1 MATRVGTILSD
12 ENVMKHCAIYRPIP
26 MHLTKSVL
34 HSTQTETQYGKKLK
48 YPSPLS
54 RPTNFDTLATTL
66 TRHSGN
72 DPEIRDRLHTSF
84 RSALTITPA
93 NVATPPTTPPATP
106 LAIRPATPPT
116 VTRSIRPAG
125 TPASSSFPLF
135 SAGPA
140 FDSLHEYYQREG
152 VEPVNLSQYYAPQ
165 EVDYGNQASFYA
177 EPLSWPDIVKFGQP
191 QTPKPKPITLYE
203 KARHIWHTEA
213 ALQ

>member
-72 DPEIRDRLHTSF
+72 DPEIRNRLHTSF

-93 NVATPPTTPPATP
+93 NVATPP
-106 LAIRPATPPT
+106 ATPPDFEKNT
-116 VTRSIRPAG
+116 DPEEIKKIINDG
-125 TPASSSFPLF
+125 LW
-135 SAGPA
+135 
-140 FDSLHEYYQREG
+140 EG
-152 VEPVNLSQYYAPQ
+152 KGMFTEDRN
-165 EVDYGNQASFYA
+165 GNCNS
-177 EPLSWPDIVKFGQP
+177 EM
-191 QTPKPKPITLYE
+191 
-203 KARHIWHTEA
+203 
-213 ALQ
+213 

>member
-1 MATRVGTILSD
+1 
-12 ENVMKHCAIYRPIP
+12 

-72 DPEIRDRLHTSF
+72 DPATRDKLMTSF

-93 NVATPPTTPPATP
+93 NVATPPSTPPSTPPATP
-106 LAIRPATPPT
+106 PATPIRPPTPPT
-116 VTRSIRPAG
+116 VTRSA
-125 TPASSSFPLF
+125 ASSSF

-140 FDSLHEYYQREG
+140 NDSLAKQYEEEG
-152 VEPVNLSQYYAPQ
+152 AQPLSFAEAVKIGRLETPPVNHSVSLR
-165 EVDYGNQASFYA
+165 ERFQARKQGDRKSLTLTQTP
-177 EPLSWPDIVKFGQP
+177 EPLLPVTGELAQRHAD
-191 QTPKPKPITLYE
+191 QTAVQL
-203 KARHIWHTEA
+203 A
-213 ALQ
+213 